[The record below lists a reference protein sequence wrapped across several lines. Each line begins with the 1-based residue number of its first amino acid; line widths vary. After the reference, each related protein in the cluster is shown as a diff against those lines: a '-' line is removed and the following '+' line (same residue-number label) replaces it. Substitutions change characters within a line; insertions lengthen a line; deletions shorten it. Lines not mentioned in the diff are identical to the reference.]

1 MATLAGLMRPATA
14 LTAELAAMLAAAVVI
29 DWPADVML
37 EVAATRASKFLKRF
51 AAAVIVDELARSACA
66 AFVLTLAAE
75 IAEEAF
81 SDAAAET
88 TVTALA
94 PTVALLVRDAWPF
107 LNLCESAE
115 TVDEQTI

>member
-51 AAAVIVDELARSACA
+51 ASSGVS
-66 AFVLTLAAE
+66 
-75 IAEEAF
+75 
-81 SDAAAET
+81 
-88 TVTALA
+88 
-94 PTVALLVRDAWPF
+94 
-107 LNLCESAE
+107 
-115 TVDEQTI
+115 